1 MLFTEKNIKQFRAF
15 HRKKLNLIE
24 IARPIYCQVMCR
36 LKKELRILCDLW
48 NTAGKHVSSCLC
60 IFCCWNNVFSWQRKA
75 IISGITQFNGIRV
88 FDANAFSIIIRS
100 TCCCIQNNSSC
111 TNGILFGFQ
120 LIDFLWKQRNCGILI
135 ISSLRAGSFAFG
147 SAIAKKEKYA
157 HLCGF
162 FASFGQ
168 VFVIWGKESTA
179 QIKKFHYCPL
189 YELIISNESQWIRTH
204 NPMNAKCIVRSCG
217 MSKMHGI
224 SRWFFRKIPFER
236 WLLVQRMHLDHGRY
250 LSMDLMMYLDH
261 PI

>member
-1 MLFTEKNIKQFRAF
+1 MLLTEKNIKQFRAF

-120 LIDFLWKQRNCGILI
+120 FIDFLWKQRNCGILI

-147 SAIAKKEKYA
+147 SYNSRKRKKCSPA
-157 HLCGF
+157 RLLCQLRPSLCDLGEGEHCTNKKV
-162 FASFGQ
+162 SLL
-168 VFVIWGKESTA
+168 ST
-179 QIKKFHYCPL
+179 
-189 YELIISNESQWIRTH
+189 
-204 NPMNAKCIVRSCG
+204 VR
-217 MSKMHGI
+217 I
-224 SRWFFRKIPFER
+224 NN
-236 WLLVQRMHLDHGRY
+236 L
-250 LSMDLMMYLDH
+250 
-261 PI
+261 